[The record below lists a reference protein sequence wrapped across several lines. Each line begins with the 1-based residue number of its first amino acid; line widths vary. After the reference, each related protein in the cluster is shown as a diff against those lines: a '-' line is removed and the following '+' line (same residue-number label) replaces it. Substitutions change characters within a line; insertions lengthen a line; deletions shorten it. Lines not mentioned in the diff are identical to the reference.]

1 MVLCGGW
8 LCLIPCPI
16 TEFAGGAMLVGAA
29 AVGVAAVGVAG
40 VVWDIFDGVDS

>member
-1 MVLCGGW
+1 MALCGGW

-29 AVGVAAVGVAG
+29 AVGVAG